1 MNVFVTQD
9 VKLFDCE
16 AEKCYWNASI
26 NVDCSLSQA
35 LAGVKFIMDNGQ
47 VDNGNRILHVTE
59 MDESLAWFR
68 AVLASLER
76 ASVVQCDP
84 ILV

>member
-1 MNVFVTQD
+1 
-9 VKLFDCE
+9 
-16 AEKCYWNASI
+16 
-26 NVDCSLSQA
+26 
-35 LAGVKFIMDNGQ
+35 MDNGQ
-47 VDNGNRILHVTE
+47 FDNGNRILHVNE

-68 AVLASLER
+68 AVLASLEQ

>member
-1 MNVFVTQD
+1 M
-9 VKLFDCE
+9 
-16 AEKCYWNASI
+16 
-26 NVDCSLSQA
+26 
-35 LAGVKFIMDNGQ
+35 KFIMDNGQ
-47 VDNGNRILHVTE
+47 FDNGNRILHVNE